1 MFEFTP
7 TRWRAARHRLDC
19 ALFVSGT
26 LPKAPLAALTAFNL
40 WTMAVSNSEP
50 TATLRRPD
58 RPFTSIP
65 PLAWLVLEGADL

>member
-1 MFEFTP
+1 MFQFTL

-26 LPKAPLAALTAFNL
+26 LLKARLAALAAFNL
-40 WTMAVSNSEP
+40 WTMAVLIGEP

-58 RPFTSIP
+58 RRFTSIP
-65 PLAWLVLEGADL
+65 LLTWMVLEGVGL

>member
-1 MFEFTP
+1 MFEFTL

-26 LPKAPLAALTAFNL
+26 LLKAPLAALAAFKL
-40 WTMAVSNSEP
+40 WTMAVSIGEP

-65 PLAWLVLEGADL
+65 PLPWMLLEGTDL